1 MATWQHQ
8 LNSGGLSL
16 FRTFLHACVK
26 SRVLKFFSSEGWDGQ
41 GELAAGTAWVRAG
54 AWGGGG
60 GHSPCPASQR
70 PVNRKR
76 KDLGKEEK
84 AA

>member
-26 SRVLKFFSSEGWDGQ
+26 SRVLKFFSSEGWNGQ

-54 AWGGGG
+54 GWGRVGTARVLHLSVQSIG
-60 GHSPCPASQR
+60 R
-70 PVNRKR
+70 ERI
-76 KDLGKEEK
+76 
-84 AA
+84 